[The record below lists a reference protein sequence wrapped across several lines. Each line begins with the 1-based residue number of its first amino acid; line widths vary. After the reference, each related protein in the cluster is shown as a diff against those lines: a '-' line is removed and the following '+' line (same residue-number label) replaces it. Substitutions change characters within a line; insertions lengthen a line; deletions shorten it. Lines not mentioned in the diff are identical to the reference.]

1 MVPVPPSVSLAD
13 ELRARGLRLTAQRQL
28 VLESVYRLGHATPD
42 QVHAEVA
49 RTAAGVNITTVYRTL
64 ELLEELGL
72 VTHAHL
78 SHGAPTYHA
87 IGRAAP
93 ALLLVCRLLQGL
105 SIGGEYVGANILI
118 LEHAG
123 SGRYGRAVSA
133 NQIASYLGAAAAA
146 ATSLFLTAALL
157 LAVAPGPGMLY
168 VLARSLAGGR
178 REGVLS
184 ALGTFV
190 GGMVHVLAAAAGVS
204 VVLARSAVA
213 FATVKYAGA
222 AYLCFLGVRMILAA
236 WRDKDELPTAAL
248 PPPRNPF
255 WQGIATEV
263 LNPKTALF
271 FLSFIPQFV
280 NREAGHVFAQ
290 FLALGAVSVT
300 LNTSA
305 DLVVTMF
312 AGPLGNRIRSS
323 ARFRRAQ
330 RTATGGIM
338 IGLGTYLAVSKS
350 E

>member
-1 MVPVPPSVSLAD
+1 MLHSTKLA
-13 ELRARGLRLTAQRQL
+13 
-28 VLESVYRLGHATPD
+28 
-42 QVHAEVA
+42 
-49 RTAAGVNITTVYRTL
+49 
-64 ELLEELGL
+64 
-72 VTHAHL
+72 
-78 SHGAPTYHA
+78 
-87 IGRAAP
+87 
-93 ALLLVCRLLQGL
+93 
-105 SIGGEYVGANILI
+105 
-118 LEHAG
+118 
-123 SGRYGRAVSA
+123 
-133 NQIASYLGAAAAA
+133 
-146 ATSLFLTAALL
+146 LFLTAALL

-184 ALGTFV
+184 SLGTFA

-222 AYLCFLGVRMILAA
+222 VYLCFLGVRMIWAA
-236 WRDKDELPTAAL
+236 SRERDELPAAAL
-248 PPPRNPF
+248 PPARNPF

-312 AGPLGNRIRSS
+312 AGPLGNRIRAS
-323 ARFRRAQ
+323 ARFRRGQ

-338 IGLGTYLAVSKS
+338 IGLGTYLALSKAK
-350 E
+350 